1 MDAEHTE
8 ILAKIA
14 IPLRELV
21 NHLQGAVDS
30 ARLVSQSVDAA
41 LKAPDVQ
48 ATPWTVKFRHATR
61 GVNIAEA
68 KMPEP
73 PRVGMQLQI
82 HDEASGTDPV
92 YEVTMVKSE
101 PHRLMVRASVVGPI
115 ELPTEAVLPES
126 LPQDTSH
133 PAASGSPLDESV
145 ERVKAAVRP
154 LVDLYFCR
162 NTACPGHVYASLDC
176 SGKGY
181 ICSQGCAPGHRMGE
195 ESCYGVKWWRKSEL
209 APKPPEGPLDAP
221 HVPGA
226 VKPMTDEEMGKLGQF
241 DSSDQSHE

>member
-30 ARLVSQSVDAA
+30 ARLVSQSVDSA

-61 GVNIAEA
+61 GVNIAEV

-82 HDEASGTDPV
+82 HDEASGMDPV
-92 YEVTMVKSE
+92 YKVTMIKSE

-115 ELPTEAVLPES
+115 ELPPEAVLPES
-126 LPQDTSH
+126 LPQDTSQ
-133 PAASGSPLDESV
+133 PAAAGSPLDESA
-145 ERVKAAVRP
+145 EKAKAAAVAANP
-154 LVDLYFCR
+154 LAYLYFC
-162 NTACPGHVYASLDC
+162 TSTICPGHVYGSLDC
-176 SGKGY
+176 EGKGY
-181 ICSQGCAPGHRMGE
+181 ICAQGCAPGHSMGKE
-195 ESCYGVKWWRKSEL
+195 DCYGGKWWRKTE
-209 APKPPEGPLDAP
+209 P
-221 HVPGA
+221 VPGA
-226 VKPMTDEEMGKLGQF
+226 PMTDEEMGEIGQF